1 MMTWAL
7 FKKVTLQAWLWVKE
21 HWQIPFLIIWTIA
34 VHILTKRNTDAMLEV
49 VEAKRDSYK
58 KQVEV
63 LRKSHNDE
71 IIRRNNLSKKYEE
84 ALEEMEKQY
93 EVEKRKLTEAQKN
106 DIKEVVIKSKGNS
119 DDIKKRIQEEFGF
132 TLIE

>member
-1 MMTWAL
+1 MKWIL
-7 FKKVTLQAWLWVKE
+7 FKSSVSKVWLWLKQ

-34 VHILTKRNTDAMLEV
+34 VHILTKRNTDAMLEG

-119 DDIKKRIQEEFGF
+119 DEIKKRIQEEFGF